1 MSRGYTAAQFNCIAS
16 QNESYFFNCVIL
28 ISIIFLFEDED
39 QDEDLD
45 LHF

>member
-16 QNESYFFNCVIL
+16 QNESYFNCVIL